1 MLFNKLEKEIYSDEQ
16 MCSIS
21 KISFPEKEG
30 PYGYFQGC
38 KLDAVFNKHIY
49 FCFE

>member
-30 PYGYFQGC
+30 PNGYFQGC